1 MVNILE
7 LLRLASVPR
16 LGPLKI
22 RALISAFGNP
32 QDVLKASP
40 RDLHRVPGI
49 DKKLAS
55 AISRHDGMR
64 FAEGQLSAMNRLG
77 ARILAAWDSEFP
89 PMLKK
94 IYDPPPLLYVFGTFS
109 EADACALAIVGTR
122 KPSPYGNRITE
133 LLSRQ
138 LVARGIT
145 IVSGLARGI
154 DTVAHSAS
162 LKASGRTI
170 AVIGSGLD
178 VPYPPENRGLMERI
192 RETAVVLSEFP
203 FGTQPDASNFPRRN
217 RIISGLS
224 LGTIVVESDQ
234 DGGAMITASTAL
246 DQNREVFAVPGMIT
260 EKRSIGPHVLIRD
273 GRAKL
278 VHTVEDILVELPMKL
293 SDVAARHDDQ
303 PPPQLTL
310 FETKVFDCLGQEPLH
325 IDHIADT
332 TGLTTPDG
340 LVALLSLEFKGLVR
354 QLPGKYFQRTNA
366 I

>member
-1 MVNILE
+1 MNTLD
-7 LLRLASVPR
+7 LLCLASIPR

-22 RALISAFGNP
+22 RALISAFGTP
-32 QDVLKASP
+32 HDVLKASP
-40 RDLHRVPGI
+40 RELHRIHGI

-55 AISRHDGMR
+55 AISRHDGRR
-64 FAEGQLSAMNRLG
+64 FAENQLSTMHRLG
-77 ARILAAWDSEFP
+77 ARILTVWDSEFP
-89 PMLKK
+89 SILKT
-94 IYDPPPLLYVFGTFS
+94 IYDPPPLLYVFGRFS
-109 EADACALAIVGTR
+109 EADAHALAIVGTR

-133 LLSRQ
+133 LLAGE
-138 LVARGIT
+138 LVARSIT

-154 DTVAHSAS
+154 DTAAHSAT
-162 LKASGRTI
+162 LNAGGRTI

-178 VPYPPENRGLMERI
+178 VPYPPENRALMERI
-192 RETAVVLSEFP
+192 REKAVVLTEFP
-203 FGTQPDASNFPRRN
+203 FGTRPEASNFPRRN

-260 EKRSIGPHVLIRD
+260 EKRSIGPHTLIRE

-278 VHTVEDILVELPMKL
+278 VHSVEDILVELPMKVT
-293 SDVAARHDDQ
+293 DVGAKQRVHA
-303 PPPQLTL
+303 PPQLTL
-310 FETKVFDCLGQEPLH
+310 FETKVFDSLGEEPQH
-325 IDHIADT
+325 IDRIADT

-354 QLPGKYFQRTNA
+354 QLPGKFFQRA
-366 I
+366 SGI